1 MKKISTAHILLL
13 SVLILQVALSFVLS
27 WSGIRLSTVPSL
39 LVSQGTVILPFAI
52 YCIVKRQ
59 NPFTLIRVKKISA
72 KTALFSV
79 LIAFASYPVAIFL
92 NMLSMLFV
100 ENAVTKAMNDLLS
113 LGLVPSLILIAA
125 LPAVVEETVFRGMLY
140 NTYSMRRPLMAII
153 LSAVL
158 FGLMHGNLNQMPYTL
173 FLGLVMAFLM
183 EGADSIL
190 APMIMHF
197 TLNATSTILSW
208 VTYDGKQSAAGSV
221 GLRESL
227 AESYRAVYEKGG
239 MEARVRT
246 VTDGLDQLLASHGYK
261 RDGNIYRTE
270 KGHTETIAL
279 FCHFGLEALLLS
291 HLCGISPI
299 PLWHHFVALPTS
311 VTTLYTEERR
321 EGEAVFRC
329 AGFGD
334 TGHLYAGGEEPSFA
348 ARFCEVFHSDDRHD

>member
-1 MKKISTAHILLL
+1 M
-13 SVLILQVALSFVLS
+13 
-27 WSGIRLSTVPSL
+27 R
-39 LVSQGTVILPFAI
+39 
-52 YCIVKRQ
+52 
-59 NPFTLIRVKKISA
+59 
-72 KTALFSV
+72 
-79 LIAFASYPVAIFL
+79 
-92 NMLSMLFV
+92 
-100 ENAVTKAMNDLLS
+100 
-113 LGLVPSLILIAA
+113 ILIIRHGDPDYEHDTLTEKGHREAA
-125 LPAVVEETVFRGMLY
+125 LLAARYGKEKIDYFYSSPLGRAKHTCDYVAKAHGREKDIIIKPWLEEFGCTCQLPSGRLRYIPWDMLPREWID
-140 NTYSMRRPLMAII
+140 NPKM
-153 LSAVL
+153 
-158 FGLMHGNLNQMPYTL
+158 
-173 FLGLVMAFLM
+173 
-183 EGADSIL
+183 
-190 APMIMHF
+190 
-197 TLNATSTILSW
+197 
-208 VTYDGKQSAAGSV
+208 YDKDTWYQQDF
-221 GLRESL
+221 
-227 AESYRAVYEKGG
+227 YEKGG